1 MELLEGETLSQLMD
15 RERKLAPIHAVQL
28 LLPVADALSAAHA
41 KGLVHR
47 DVKPDNVLL
56 IHADEG
62 MVQPKLLDFGI
73 VKSAQ
78 DSASASS
85 EAGSVVGSPDYMS
98 PEQARGLEH
107 VDSRSDLWSFSVVL
121 YETIAGIVPFQA
133 TDYAT
138 LLRKIVQEEPRTL
151 EELGAAGHALSYIVA
166 RGLSKDPM
174 ARYSSINQ
182 MGRALAAWL
191 ADQGISEDACG
202 VSLETKWLAR
212 QTDPIGFG
220 RASWPPAPRTEHSGV
235 HNLSLMLAPPPSIQ
249 VPSVTIPPSS
259 FDPVETEPRSVK
271 PAGRR
276 SVVTIA
282 AVSLV
287 ATTLACFGIAG
298 LVSRGERAP
307 AGVVISSRSIPAEE
321 EPTASPVAI
330 ATTVLPAASAK
341 PATLAPLATV
351 APAPIASV
359 DQPEV
364 PAPRTATARPSRPAK
379 SAAPAPKQKQERLS
393 DLLAPMPF

>member
-1 MELLEGETLSQLMD
+1 
-15 RERKLAPIHAVQL
+15 
-28 LLPVADALSAAHA
+28 
-41 KGLVHR
+41 
-47 DVKPDNVLL
+47 
-56 IHADEG
+56 
-62 MVQPKLLDFGI
+62 
-73 VKSAQ
+73 
-78 DSASASS
+78 
-85 EAGSVVGSPDYMS
+85 
-98 PEQARGLEH
+98 
-107 VDSRSDLWSFSVVL
+107 
-121 YETIAGIVPFQA
+121 
-133 TDYAT
+133 
-138 LLRKIVQEEPRTL
+138 
-151 EELGAAGHALSYIVA
+151 
-166 RGLSKDPM
+166 
-174 ARYSSINQ
+174 

-235 HNLSLMLAPPPSIQ
+235 HNLNLMLAPPPSIQ

-259 FDPVETEPRSVK
+259 IDPVETEPSSVK

-276 SVVTIA
+276 SFVTIA

-307 AGVVISSRSIPAEE
+307 AGVVISSRSIPVED
-321 EPTASPVAI
+321 EPTTSPVAI

-341 PATLAPLATV
+341 PPAPVATV
-351 APAPIASV
+351 APAPSASI

-379 SAAPAPKQKQERLS
+379 NAAPAPKQKQERLS